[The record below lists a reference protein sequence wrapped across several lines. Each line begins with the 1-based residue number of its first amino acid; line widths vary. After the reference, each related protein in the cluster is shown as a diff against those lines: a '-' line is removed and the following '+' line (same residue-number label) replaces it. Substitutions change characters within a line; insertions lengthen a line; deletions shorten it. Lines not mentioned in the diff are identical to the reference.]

1 VLPWRI
7 GTNSQ
12 SRASLP
18 FPWLLVPLYLLVMW
32 VLVACRETACRIWS
46 AVSATR
52 DGLAQRSGPI
62 WYTDELSTIMARERN
77 LRHMSSQATVGP
89 ARRRSGGLDRDRYRR
104 DMVTDAYH

>member
-1 VLPWRI
+1 MVHRNKFAVARVTAFSVAPRTLISPGHVGAGRLP
-7 GTNSQ
+7 GDG
-12 SRASLP
+12 LP
-18 FPWLLVPLYLLVMW
+18 YLERGF
-32 VLVACRETACRIWS
+32 CD
-46 AVSATR
+46 R
-52 DGLAQRSGPI
+52 DGLARRSGPI